1 MPLIKQ
7 IEENSCQIAV
17 WEIKESITE
26 LVKLSNNINIPE
38 FKSDRRKKEFLSARI
53 LLHKIMPQAQIYYNK
68 YGAPEID
75 DSKFIAISHSK
86 KLTAIII
93 SSKKVGLDIEEITET
108 AQKISSKF
116 ISKENLPKL
125 SKEIAT
131 LIWSCKEAIF
141 KWHQKGSIN
150 FVDDIKIKRTVI
162 KEKGI
167 ITANFK
173 NDIYTL
179 HYKKLNA
186 HFLVYVCK

>member
-17 WEIKESITE
+17 WEIKESISE

-38 FKSDRRKKEFLSARI
+38 FQHERRKKEFLSARI
-53 LLHKIMPQAQIYYNK
+53 LLQKILPQAQIYYNK
-68 YGAPEID
+68 YGAPEISD
-75 DSKFIAISHSK
+75 NQFIAISHSK

-93 SSKKVGLDIEEITET
+93 SRKKVGLDIEEITEK

-116 ISKENLPKL
+116 ISKENLPKP
-125 SKEIAT
+125 SKEMAT

-150 FVDDIKIKRTVI
+150 FIDDIKISQTII

-173 NDIYTL
+173 NDFYTL
-179 HYKKLNA
+179 HYKKLND